1 MDWLSRKECRWGE
14 GVRTASCLFVFS
26 LSVLI
31 DVILAM
37 GCFLSDMLC
46 YVFCPVF
53 MVCPLAAQSCM
64 YWAIVL
70 VHIICFLPD
79 AVCTNW
85 GVTGLCM

>member
-1 MDWLSRKECRWGE
+1 ML
-14 GVRTASCLFVFS
+14 RTASCLFVFS